1 MNAPRR
7 PTFPEALFGLLV
19 LWLAFLVHGPAG
31 SALASALAPGGNP
44 LLALL
49 AGLTWLASGAV
60 LLTSVLTAAW
70 LLRLLWRRGRA

>member
-1 MNAPRR
+1 MDTRR
-7 PTFPEALFGLLV
+7 PALLEILFSLLIV
-19 LWLAFLVHGPAG
+19 WFAFLVHGPAG
-31 SALASALAPGGNP
+31 SALASALAPGGNL